1 MDAHEQAWAEALAQ
15 EHAHQRELLATLRN
29 ELGAFARECAGALTA
44 LDAFVGLAGV
54 GQILNAARTDVQQAS
69 LVLEVGKRFSRSS
82 GDDEVEQTYN
92 ELGGNG
98 DVSPPLVR
106 HAAELLKTDSKRT
119 DRELFQAVVS
129 ASGARA
135 QIEAII
141 GPAPM
146 AALQALKPLARWAPA
161 LGRGN
166 GRELLGSAAKD
177 LSQVLDGAAQ
187 LGAGADAGAGGDAAT
202 LADSLRDTVAHVE
215 SAMHAVR
222 NGKLEQVLAEA
233 RKTLEADLDKL
244 RTIHEGAHDAP
255 AEWRKARRTEH
266 AELTKEVHDKLD
278 KIERI
283 RGVLG
288 TFMPHLQAVARAL
301 TSLQKVQALVRRL
314 DPPAAAGVEAA
325 HLSLSI
331 ALADLWQ
338 AAFARGAHAP
348 PRPRP
353 RVRKSWTAAAAAAIV
368 AIVLAV
374 VLSSG
379 GKSKPAVAPATTA
392 ATTTTAAISVPAAPK
407 LSPVSATFVEAQRAT
422 FYTINVT
429 DPNESATYSWRLQTP
444 PGNPTCNNFHQ
455 LANQPNEAVWH
466 HANTDGCTHN
476 GTQHLGT
483 VYVTITTAHWR
494 CTASFFGTL
503 THKGQPNQQ
512 CARR

>member
-1 MDAHEQAWAEALAQ
+1 MEAHEQAWADALVQ

-54 GQILNAARTDVQQAS
+54 AQILTAASTDVRQAS
-69 LVLEVGKRFSRSS
+69 VVLEVGKRFSRSA
-82 GDDEVEQTYN
+82 GDDEVEQTYTK
-92 ELGGNG
+92 LGGDG

-106 HAAELLKTDSKRT
+106 HAAELLKTPKRT

-146 AALQALKPLARWAPA
+146 AALQALKPLAHWAPA

-166 GRELLGSAAKD
+166 GRELLGSAAND
-177 LSQVLDGAAQ
+177 LSQVLAGAAQ
-187 LGAGADAGAGGDAAT
+187 LGAGADAAAGGDAAA

-215 SAMHAVR
+215 SAMHAVK
-222 NGKLEQVLAEA
+222 NGKLERVLAEA

-244 RTIHEGAHDAP
+244 RGIHEGAQSAP
-255 AEWRKARRTEH
+255 AEWREARRAEH
-266 AELTKEVHDKLD
+266 AELTTEVHEKLD
-278 KIERI
+278 KVERI

-288 TFMPHLQAVARAL
+288 TLMPHLQVVARAL
-301 TSLQKVQALVRRL
+301 TSLQKVQALVNRL
-314 DPPAAAGVEAA
+314 DPSAAAGVEAA
-325 HLSLSI
+325 RLSLSV

-338 AAFARGAHAP
+338 AAFASGAHTP

-353 RVRKSWTAAAAAAIV
+353 RVRKSWVAAAAAAIV

-379 GKSKPAVAPATTA
+379 GNSTPVAA
-392 ATTTTAAISVPAAPK
+392 ATTTAAAVTTTGTSVPAAPK
-407 LSPVSATFVEAQRAT
+407 LSPVNATFVEAQRAT
-422 FYTINVT
+422 FYVINVT
-429 DPNESATYSWRLQTP
+429 DSAESPTYTWRLQTP

-483 VYVTITTAHWR
+483 VFVTITTAHWK

-503 THKGQPNQQ
+503 TQKGQPNQQ
-512 CARR
+512 CVRR